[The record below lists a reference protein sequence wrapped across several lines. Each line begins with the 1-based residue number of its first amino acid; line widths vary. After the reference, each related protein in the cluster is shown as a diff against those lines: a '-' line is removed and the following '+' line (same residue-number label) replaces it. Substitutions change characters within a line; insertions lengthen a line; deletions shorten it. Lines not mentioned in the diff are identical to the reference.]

1 MCKIGNNNLLYIA
14 KVFNGN
20 TCLRCVRTNL
30 ISVTQRES
38 KKLKGEVLF
47 YGSPGGSVDSTL
59 RHSILFKNGSKFS
72 ELINCFF
79 FSCITFKST
88 IS

>member
-1 MCKIGNNNLLYIA
+1 LCKIGNNHFLYIA
-14 KVFNGN
+14 KVFNAN

-47 YGSPGGSVDSTL
+47 YGSPGGSVDSTF
-59 RHSILFKNGSKFS
+59 RHSFYLRMEANFQN
-72 ELINCFF
+72 L
-79 FSCITFKST
+79 
-88 IS
+88 